1 MRQGVCLTIV
11 TKFSRQNPAEEG
23 KGKVG
28 KESQGKNN
36 RKIIYEA
43 LSFISFM
50 VKSGFPMTW
59 RREIQRISF
68 AAQHFIAKV
77 RHRKSTIK
85 VFSSK

>member
-1 MRQGVCLTIV
+1 MRIV
-11 TKFSRQNPAEEG
+11 NGQ
-23 KGKVG
+23 
-28 KESQGKNN
+28 
-36 RKIIYEA
+36 